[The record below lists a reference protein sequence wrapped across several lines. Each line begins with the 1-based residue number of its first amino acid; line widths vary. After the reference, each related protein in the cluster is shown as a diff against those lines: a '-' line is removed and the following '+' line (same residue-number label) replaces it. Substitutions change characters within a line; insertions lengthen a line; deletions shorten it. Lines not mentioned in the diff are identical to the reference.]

1 MAIKSADQ
9 ISIIDITDAYSVNLT
24 ADSFTLTGDKDGN
37 VLSATTLTT
46 TVQVYKGSTQ
56 LTASDVSIGTI
67 TSITGVT
74 ASKNGL
80 TVTLTVSTSCK
91 GGVISVPI
99 TIDGDITFTRNISI
113 GVAKTGATGAKGD
126 TGATGATGPK
136 GDTGATGATGP
147 AGNDAILV
155 TITSDNGTIFKNST
169 GSTTLT
175 AHVFVAGTEKDISS
189 AGAVDG
195 GLGTIYWYKDG
206 TKVTTPS
213 KTLAISAAN
222 VSEKMVVTAQLEG

>member
-46 TVQVYKGSTQ
+46 SVQVYKGSTQ

-74 ASKNGL
+74 ATKNGL

-91 GGVISVPI
+91 GGIISVPI

-126 TGATGATGPK
+126 TGATGATGP
-136 GDTGATGATGP
+136 
-147 AGNDAILV
+147 AGSDAILV
-155 TITSDNGTIFKNST
+155 TITSDNGTIFKNSS

-175 AHVFVAGTEKDISS
+175 THVFVAGTEKNISS
-189 AGAVDG
+189 AGVVDG

-206 TKVTTPS
+206 TKVTNPS